1 MPPAA
6 RPPVFTVIR
15 PILIGTCC
23 AIAGI
28 GKLAAPAIAAVPAMK
43 LRRLIFLVISILP
56 VGGALL
62 PARELVADSIG
73 SDRADHQRRK
83 RPHRG
88 VVKPSC
94 PRLPTL
100 ARQFRVFSSFAR
112 GFRTPG
118 AAMDA

>member
-15 PILIGTCC
+15 PILIGACC

-43 LRRLIFLVISILP
+43 LRRLIFLVMSILP

-62 PARELVADSIG
+62 PARKLVADSIG
-73 SDRADHQRRK
+73 SRCVRHQVGCGHPAHARPPSPGNVEFSRLSHADFVQRA
-83 RPHRG
+83 PLWML
-88 VVKPSC
+88 S
-94 PRLPTL
+94 PR
-100 ARQFRVFSSFAR
+100 
-112 GFRTPG
+112 
-118 AAMDA
+118 